1 MSGGKGHHW
10 LVAHSVLVFES
21 QKNEGTIKKDLAKHN
36 RTQVGLQYY
45 DPLGKHSTV
54 MHDTQFFVCLFFYHT
69 PTVSAPYLRYRCI
82 VPLMPR
88 TKKE

>member
-1 MSGGKGHHW
+1 MTILLLLCHILSCIQVSGGKGHHW

-54 MHDTQFFVCLFFYHT
+54 THDIQVFFFFATLQHCLLHN
-69 PTVSAPYLRYRCI
+69 
-82 VPLMPR
+82 
-88 TKKE
+88 